1 MASNFSANQ
10 FEKTF
15 KSTSLCNWEVP
26 HWYPTHPRRR
36 TTTTNFIANERGH
49 LLPNVERPKSS
60 PWGRFRNTWQLPPVI
75 TRQLANE
82 INAPPIGSS
91 RWALPD
97 PNRRVNIKEEQ
108 VVIKKEKEEEPEV
121 KAAEPAKKL
130 DDKPPVT
137 PAVKESP
144 KRMFNEKEKLN
155 SPLAIAEQG
164 RRLIRHETL
173 ERDNDEH

>member
-10 FEKTF
+10 YEKTF

-26 HWYPTHPRRR
+26 HWYPKHPRRR

-75 TRQLANE
+75 TRAQANE
-82 INAPPIGSS
+82 LNAPPVGSS

-97 PNRRVNIKEEQ
+97 PNRKFKAKEVKSE
-108 VVIKKEKEEEPEV
+108 IKKEKE
-121 KAAEPAKKL
+121 
-130 DDKPPVT
+130 DKP
-137 PAVKESP
+137 ESTSLS
-144 KRMFNEKEKLN
+144 R
-155 SPLAIAEQG
+155 Q
-164 RRLIRHETL
+164 RRLMTH
-173 ERDNDEH
+173 H